1 MSYGVFV
8 HPGAKYA
15 QGFKK
20 GGVERDAKGRVPNSD
35 EERKTITIFS
45 KTKTLYLLNGVWKNS
60 CDEKRKKKKKRKR
73 RKSRKNALPRRR
85 SKFETVKIP
94 KSFHVLPSER
104 RDHLSYPL
112 LIPLPLHVRCTSIL
126 SLSYLSLSFL
136 SFSTYTRLF
145 VRQIRLT
152 TCPVYPIRRTTTR
165 TRSRRS
171 RSACRT
177 TRAWNRD
184 TRPRTAGGGGSSA
197 R

>member
-1 MSYGVFV
+1 MYTQVPNTRRDLRKG
-8 HPGAKYA
+8 
-15 QGFKK
+15 
-20 GGVERDAKGRVPNSD
+20 GGVERDVKCPEFRRGEENDHNFFED
-35 EERKTITIFS
+35 EDVIPLKRGMEEQLRRK
-45 KTKTLYLLNGVWKNS
+45 
-60 CDEKRKKKKKRKR
+60 EEKKKKKR

-171 RSACRT
+171 KSACRT